1 MHKSI
6 LLAVAMALAATPALA
21 KKSCE
26 ELKGEIEAKLK
37 AKGVKAWTIDIVRQ
51 GRAEGRPRRRHLR
64 RRHEEA
70 RLQARQLALPA
81 AGAGGLRRAWRYSG
95 TAPKMN
101 IARMSPVGSPKAPNH
116 LLKIETISPS
126 R

>member
-37 AKGVKAWTIDIVRQ
+37 AKGVKSWTIDIVAKDEQ
-51 GRAEGRPRRRHLR
+51 KEGRVV
-64 RRHEEA
+64 
-70 RLQARQLALPA
+70 
-81 AGAGGLRRAWRYSG
+81 GTCDGGTKKLVYKR
-95 TAPKMN
+95 
-101 IARMSPVGSPKAPNH
+101 GS
-116 LLKIETISPS
+116 
-126 R
+126 